1 VTVFAPTAPGEG
13 PLGLQWGAAIS
24 NQAAKE
30 AIAAS
35 VAERAADGQVIG
47 AGSGSTSFLTV
58 LALGRRAEAEGLQ
71 LTVVPTSIEI
81 ALAAEAVGLHVAAVV
96 PGLVHW
102 CFDGADEVDPDDRL
116 IKGRG
121 GALLRERVVFAAAEH
136 RLLVADD
143 SKSVERLGSGFPVP
157 VEVDPS
163 WVVRAHE
170 ALGAFEHVAEVTL
183 RLAGGK
189 DGPVV
194 TEGGNVLLDATFTTI
209 TADDEAALLATPG
222 VLGTGI
228 FSGFDFERL
237 R

>member
-1 VTVFAPTAPGEG
+1 VSDAPAAADG
-13 PLGLQWGAAIS
+13 PLGLQWGGEIS
-24 NQAAKE
+24 NRSAKE
-30 AIAAS
+30 AIAAQ
-35 VAERAADGQVIG
+35 VAERAVDGQVIG

-58 LALGRRAEAEGLQ
+58 LALGRRAADEGLQ
-71 LTVVPTSIEI
+71 LQVVPTSIEI
-81 ALAAEAVGLHVAAVV
+81 ALAADAVGLQVSSVV
-96 PGLVHW
+96 PEIVHW

-121 GALLRERVVFAAAEH
+121 GALLRERVVFAAADH

-157 VEVDPS
+157 IEVQAM
-163 WVVRAHE
+163 WVRRAHQE
-170 ALGAFEHVAEVTL
+170 IGRMEHVTEVSM
-183 RLAGGK
+183 RRAGGK

-194 TEGGNVLLDATFTTI
+194 TEGGNVLLDARFAEI
-209 TADDEAALLATPG
+209 SAADEATLLATPG

-228 FSGFDFERL
+228 FTGFDFERL